1 MIEQVMV
8 QGIDVVEHE
17 VEVVVGVVVVV
28 AVLVAVA
35 AIVVVDVVVVE
46 PIEIDKGQPER

>member
-28 AVLVAVA
+28 AVA

>member
-1 MIEQVMV
+1 MIELVIG

-17 VEVVVGVVVVV
+17 VEVVVGVVVV
-28 AVLVAVA
+28 VAVA